1 MALPTK
7 VTMFSKNWL
16 ESICWGGFLAG
27 FYLLLIRNFNI
38 GSWKPEVLMIAL
50 ATAITEE
57 MVFSGFVAGYL
68 EKIQKGKWIN
78 WLIISLMVMAV
89 RLPILWFVYRLGFRE
104 SLGVILFAGAS
115 GVMNAW
121 VRVKTGNVT
130 GSILARTGINMA
142 VLG

>member
-1 MALPTK
+1 MALPAK

-27 FYLLLIRNFNI
+27 FYLLLIRNFNF
-38 GSWKPEVLMIAL
+38 GSWKPEVLTIAL

-78 WLIISLMVMAV
+78 WLIIGLMVMVV

-121 VRVKTGNVT
+121 VRIQTGNVT
-130 GSILARTGINMA
+130 GSILARTGINLA

>member
-1 MALPTK
+1 
-7 VTMFSKNWL
+7 
-16 ESICWGGFLAG
+16 
-27 FYLLLIRNFNI
+27 
-38 GSWKPEVLMIAL
+38 MIAL